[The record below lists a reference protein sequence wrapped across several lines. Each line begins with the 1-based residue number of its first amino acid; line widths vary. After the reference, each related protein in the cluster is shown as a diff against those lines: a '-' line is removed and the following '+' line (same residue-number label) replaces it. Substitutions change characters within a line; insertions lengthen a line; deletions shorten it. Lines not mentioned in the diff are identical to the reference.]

1 MLQFFCGEL
10 LSLCGKRN
18 HICGRIIIIEYKIL
32 CPEREFCDSLRGYSL
47 IVPVM
52 SPYVVLI
59 TLAVYLLALF
69 LIAYLSGRRT
79 DNAGFFIGNRRTTW
93 YMATLAMIGAA
104 MSGVTYISVPGSVAT
119 DGFSYMQMVV
129 GFTIGQMIVAFV
141 LIPIFYRRGVV
152 SLYEYLDERFGVT
165 AHRTGAWC
173 FLVSKLIGAALK
185 IYVVCAVMQLLVF
198 DYFNV
203 DFIWNIILTMTLVWL
218 YTRWGG
224 VRSLIV
230 TDTLQSICLVV
241 SIVVCVCCLC
251 GDMGLSLSDAVA
263 AVKESPYSQIWFF
276 DNPDS
281 PRYFW
286 KMVAGGALC
295 LVAMTGLDQDM
306 MQRNMSCRTKRDSQ
320 INVVLTAIC
329 QIFVIL
335 LFLVL
340 GVLLYR
346 YVDFA
351 GLPQPAK
358 GDDVF
363 PFVAVRGGLPIIAGV
378 VFVVGLISST
388 YSAAGSS
395 LTSLTTSFTLDI
407 LDGAKRYD
415 EPTLARLRKRIH
427 IVMAIIM
434 MVVIVA
440 FDRFGNDSVINL
452 VFKLAGYTY
461 GPILGMFAFGIL
473 CKYQI
478 KERFVPI
485 VAILSPIL
493 SYLLQWA
500 MAERIGYFIGF
511 ELLGYNALFTIFGLL
526 LIIKPKTENE

>member
-1 MLQFFCGEL
+1 
-10 LSLCGKRN
+10 
-18 HICGRIIIIEYKIL
+18 
-32 CPEREFCDSLRGYSL
+32 
-47 IVPVM
+47 M
-52 SPYVVLI
+52 SPYLVLI
-59 TLAVYLLALF
+59 TLAAYLLLLF
-69 LIAYLSGRRT
+69 AISYLSGRKA

-104 MSGVTYISVPGSVAT
+104 MSGVTFISVPGSVAA
-119 DGFSYMQMVV
+119 DSFSYMQMVV
-129 GFTIGQMIVAFV
+129 GFTIGQLIVAFV

-152 SLYEYLDERFGVT
+152 SLYEYLDSRFGIT
-165 AHRTGAWC
+165 THRTGAWC
-173 FLVSKLIGAALK
+173 FLVSKIIGASLK
-185 IYVVCAVMQLLVF
+185 VYVVCAVMQLLVF
-198 DYFNV
+198 DYLHICFV
-203 DFIWNIILTMTLVWL
+203 WNIAITMTLVWL

-224 VRSLIV
+224 VRSLIL

-251 GDMGLSLSDAVA
+251 GSMGLSFADSVEV
-263 AVKESPYSQIWFF
+263 VKTSPYSQMWFF
-276 DNPDS
+276 DDPS
-281 PRYFW
+281 SARYFW

-320 INVVLTAIC
+320 INIVLTAIC

-340 GVLLYR
+340 GLLLYR

-351 GLPQPAK
+351 GLPMPAK
-358 GDDVF
+358 GDEIF
-363 PFVAVRGGLPIIAGV
+363 PFVAVQGGLPLIVGV

-407 LDGAKRYD
+407 MDGAKHYD
-415 EPTLARLRKRIH
+415 EQALARLRKRIH
-427 IVMAIIM
+427 IAMAIIM
-434 MVVIVA
+434 VVVIVL

-461 GPILGMFAFGIL
+461 GPILGLFVFGIM
-473 CKYQI
+473 CKWPV
-478 KERFVPI
+478 KERFVPAI
-485 VAILSPIL
+485 AILSPVL
-493 SYLLQWA
+493 SYLLQWVA
-500 MAERIGYFIGF
+500 AERFGYYIGF
-511 ELLGYNALFTIFGLL
+511 ELLGYNALFTIFGLFF
-526 LIIKPKTENE
+526 IVKRNIENE